1 MTELPKEN
9 VTFICNNCLSII
21 RSSDEVEKRF
31 SDLSILLEMN
41 YGMILAFAE
50 IVGNRWKFF
59 CGSIEFAT
67 PFFKYSN
74 GEYGI
79 MIQDWGIFA
88 TEEREIVDI
97 ILDNIV

>member
-9 VTFICNNCLSII
+9 VTFICNKCLSII

-31 SDLSILLEMN
+31 SDLSILLEKN